1 MRKSFIFVFVL
12 LLVLLLC
19 GCIIK
24 GEKHAISINSDVSP
38 SRVSLTDR
46 EPLRIEV
53 KVTNIDEQ
61 KEKIITEVVG
71 TQGLKISTPQKI
83 TFVLKPDE
91 SRIIT
96 FPAEL
101 TEDAL
106 PGDYVIDVKVS
117 TERGDVIEDKAKVRV
132 VRKKGLL

>member
-1 MRKSFIFVFVL
+1 MKKSLAL
-12 LLVLLLC
+12 LLILLLC

-24 GEKHAISINSDVSP
+24 GGNHKIKISSEVTP
-38 SRVSLTDR
+38 SRVSLL
-46 EPLRIEV
+46 EKENIKIEV
-53 KVTNIDEQ
+53 KVTNIAKE
-61 KEKIITEVVG
+61 KEKITVNVDG
-71 TQGLKISTPQKI
+71 TQGLKISMPKVT
-83 TFVLKPDE
+83 TFVLKPEE

-117 TERGDVIEDKAKVRV
+117 TESGDIVKDKAKVRV
-132 VRKKGLL
+132 VEKKGLL

>member
-1 MRKSFIFVFVL
+1 MRKIFAL
-12 LLVLLLC
+12 LLILLLC

-24 GEKHAISINSDVSP
+24 GGEHKIKISSEVTP
-38 SRVSLTDR
+38 SRVSLAER
-46 EPLRIEV
+46 ESLKIEV
-53 KVTNIDEQ
+53 KVTNIGKQ
-61 KEKIITEVVG
+61 KEKISVEVGG
-71 TQGLKISTPQKI
+71 TQGLKISMPKVT

-117 TERGDVIEDKAKVRV
+117 TESGDVVEDKAKVRV
-132 VRKKGLL
+132 VEKKGLL